1 MSSGVVVELLPRLL
15 RRPLRMTSP
24 AETDEEHTYQR
35 AAIRGDVC
43 PVTLARAL
51 AGHRLMFT
59 VDESLGIVIK
69 PMPDFMDAS

>member
-1 MSSGVVVELLPRLL
+1 MTGVVVELLPRLL
-15 RRPLRMTSP
+15 RRPLRMTAP
-24 AETDEEHTYQR
+24 VEPEYDHTFQR

-43 PVTLARAL
+43 PVVLARAL

-59 VDESLGIVIK
+59 VDESLGIVIQ